1 MDNLQKNTILN
12 PDQVANR
19 AALGIYTK
27 IHATLENTRLA
38 RFALQSQAAKLLPK
52 ERVKSCLR
60 CRIDASISV
69 GVKYNTKRE
78 KAHYS
83 NLQRCGSVWH
93 CPVCASI
100 ITEKRRAEIKKAID
114 AHDGGLYML
123 TLTIPHYMGDN
134 LESLLLGF
142 RGALKRFFNGT
153 RKSKAI
159 WADMGKIG
167 HIKALEVTHGRNGW
181 HPHYHLLIFT
191 REHLPDDYDTTPI
204 LELWQNSCRLAK
216 LPIPNEKY
224 GLNWKKGDY
233 SGYVSKWGIDNEIA
247 KGHVK
252 TGKNGNATAWDLLK
266 LSMLDDEQAAK
277 LFQEF
282 AISFK
287 GSQQLH
293 WSRGLK
299 AMFRIDNKTDE
310 ELAEETEKTSVDFD
324 TVENQ
329 LFDLLRRYECRAYFL
344 ELCEKDYLDGG
355 QRRYLLFEKL
365 AKMEYERLL
374 SAA

>member
-12 PDQVANR
+12 PDQVANN

-27 IHATLENTRLA
+27 SQATLENTRLA
-38 RFALQSQAAKLLPK
+38 KFALQSQAAKLLPG

-60 CRIDASISV
+60 CRIDSNISV
-69 GVKYNTKRE
+69 SVKYNIKRE

-123 TLTIPHYMGDN
+123 TLTFPHYLGDN
-134 LESLLLGF
+134 LKALLSGLEL
-142 RGALKRFFNGT
+142 ALSRFFDA

-159 WADMGKIG
+159 FGQMGKIG
-167 HIKALEVTHGRNGW
+167 HIRALEVTHGRNGW
-181 HPHYHLLIFT
+181 HPHFHLLIFT
-191 REHLPDDYDTTPI
+191 KQELAPDYDTSPL
-204 LELWQNSCRLAK
+204 LEQWQNACRLAK
-216 LPIPNEKY
+216 LPIPNAKH

-252 TGKNGNATAWDLLK
+252 SGKNGNATAWDLLK
-266 LSMLDDEQAAK
+266 LSMLGDEQAGK

-287 GSQQLH
+287 GRRQLS

-299 AMFRIDNKTDE
+299 AMFSIDNKTDE

-324 TVENQ
+324 TVERQ
-329 LFDLLRRYECRAYFL
+329 FFDLLRRYECRAYFL
-344 ELCEKDYLDGG
+344 QLCEQDYLDGG

>member
-12 PDQVANR
+12 PEQVANR

-27 IHATLENTRLA
+27 SQSALTTLRLA
-38 RFALQSQAAKLLPK
+38 RFALQSQAAKLLPH

-60 CRIDASISV
+60 CRIDSNISV
-69 GVKYNTKRE
+69 GVKYNTKRQQ
-78 KAHYS
+78 AHYS

-123 TLTIPHYMGDN
+123 TLTFPHYLGDN
-134 LESLLLGF
+134 LKALLSRLEL
-142 RGALKRFFNGT
+142 ALSRFFGA
-153 RKSKAI
+153 RKAKAI
-159 WADMGKIG
+159 FGQMGKIG

-181 HPHYHLLIFT
+181 HPHFHLLIFT
-191 REHLPDDYDTTPI
+191 KQELPLDYDTAPL
-204 LELWQNSCRLAK
+204 LEQWQNACRLAK
-216 LPIPNEKY
+216 LPIPNSKY

-233 SGYVSKWGIDNEIA
+233 SGYISKWGIDNEIA
-247 KGHVK
+247 KGHLK
-252 TGKNGNATAWDLLK
+252 TGKNGNLTAWDLLK
-266 LSMLDDEQAAK
+266 MSMLDDEQAGK

-287 GSQQLH
+287 GRRQLV

-299 AMFRIDNKTDE
+299 AMFSIDNKTDE

-355 QRRYLLFEKL
+355 QRRYLLLENL
-365 AKMEYERLL
+365 AKLEYERLL

>member
-1 MDNLQKNTILN
+1 MYKIDNLQSQTLQNLASRT
-12 PDQVANR
+12 
-19 AALGIYTK
+19 ALGIYTK
-27 IHATLENTRLA
+27 CDSTLTTQRLA
-38 RFALQSQAAKLLPK
+38 KFALQSQAAKLLPR

-60 CRIDASISV
+60 CRIDSSISV

-114 AHDGGLYML
+114 AHDDGLYML

-181 HPHYHLLIFT
+181 HPHYHILIFT
-191 REHLPDDYDTTPI
+191 KQELPKDYDTAPL

-266 LSMLDDEQAAK
+266 LSMLDDEQAGK

-282 AISFK
+282 AITFK
-287 GSQQLH
+287 GRRQLV

-299 AMFRIDNKTDE
+299 AMFSIDNKTDE

>member
-27 IHATLENTRLA
+27 SHSTLATYRLA
-38 RFALQSQAAKLLPK
+38 KFSLQSQSAKLLPH

-60 CRIDASISV
+60 CRIDSAIPV
-69 GVKYNTKRE
+69 GVKYNTKRQQ
-78 KAHYS
+78 AHYS

-114 AHDGGLYML
+114 VHTGGLYML
-123 TLTIPHYMGDN
+123 TLTFPHYRGDN
-134 LESLLLGF
+134 LKALLSGLEL
-142 RGALKRFFNGT
+142 ALSRFFGG
-153 RKSKAI
+153 RKAKAI
-159 WADMGKIG
+159 FDQMGKIG
-167 HIKALEVTHGRNGW
+167 HIRALEVTHGRNGW
-181 HPHYHLLIFT
+181 HPHFHLLVFT
-191 REHLPDDYDTTPI
+191 EQELPSDYDTSPL
-204 LELWQNSCRLAK
+204 LELWQNACRLAK
-216 LPIPNEKY
+216 LPIPNDKY

-266 LSMLDDEQAAK
+266 MSMLEGGEQFGK

-287 GSQQLH
+287 GRRQLS

-299 AMFRIDNKTDE
+299 AMFGIDNKTDE
-310 ELAEETEKTSVDFD
+310 ELAEETEKTSIDFD
-324 TVENQ
+324 TVESL

-344 ELCEKDYLDGG
+344 ELCEKDYLDAG

-374 SAA
+374 LAA

>member
-12 PDQVANR
+12 PDQVAER
-19 AALGIYTK
+19 VALGIYTK
-27 IHATLENTRLA
+27 THATLTYQRLA
-38 RFALQSQAAKLLPK
+38 RFALQSQSAKLLPK

-60 CRIDASISV
+60 CRIDSSISV
-69 GVKYNTKRE
+69 GVKYNTKRQ

-114 AHDGGLYML
+114 AHTGGLYML
-123 TLTIPHYMGDN
+123 TLTIPHYMGDC
-134 LESLLLGF
+134 LKSLLLGF

-181 HPHYHLLIFT
+181 HPHYHILIFT
-191 REHLPDDYDTTPI
+191 KQELPKDYDTAPL
-204 LELWQNSCRLAK
+204 LELWQNACRLAK
-216 LPIPNEKY
+216 LPIPNAKH

-252 TGKNGNATAWDLLK
+252 SGKNGNSTAWDLLK
-266 LSMLDDEQAAK
+266 LSMLDDEQAGK

-282 AISFK
+282 AICFK
-287 GSQQLH
+287 GSRQLD

-299 AMFRIDNKTDE
+299 AMFGVDNKTDE
-310 ELAEETEKTSVDFD
+310 QLAEETEKTSLDFD
-324 TVENQ
+324 TVERQ
-329 LFDLLRRYECRAYFL
+329 FFDLLRRYECRAYFL
-344 ELCEKDYLDGG
+344 ELCEQDYLDGG